1 MPGNKRKLRSKK
13 NPLLFD
19 DDDAGAEIVTHEDI
33 QIVDKLGRTK
43 TKRIKVPLTTPADPG
58 TLSHSQARDNF
69 GLYPNEGPNIYEDD
83 NDLLT
88 SRLPTKKKVSLWQ
101 LYMIKYVTIDTL
113 VTLVQ
118 NQTDYLKDFV
128 DRIDELL
135 EASLCHDA
143 RNLQRQRCGYCED
156 GKWAAWRCVDCILG
170 HPACRRCMRNNHKS
184 NPLHRIKRWTGNHY
198 RPAELWE
205 VGTYLIVPH
214 REGNNTCEVLNFE
227 QEVLEHFEA
236 GNDEVDQGQ
245 MEQTRVVP
253 GHDSAY
259 EMGHQIDEEEE
270 YENIDNTPIMQPYLP
285 PLPTTSGAGTPLIPN
300 TDALNNSYVRIVHTN
315 GIHNLA
321 LVTCNCQRSQTVPL
335 DLVAC
340 RFMPASFTNIRT
352 LFSAEVLDYSH
363 LCNLEL
369 KSSAYQ
375 FSQLLRRLTLP
386 GAPADVANLYNEFR
400 RMSRLWRWIKRLQS
414 AGYTHQDKSP
424 QQVSTGDLANFCPAC
439 PQPGINLPE
448 AWQHDPNK
456 FVYRRV
462 FVADGNFKADHVR
475 QKNNM
480 DIWLSEGGGM
490 MPRQDEYAAF
500 LQQAFEISTVSNSF
514 IAGNHADP

>member
-1 MPGNKRKLRSKK
+1 
-13 NPLLFD
+13 
-19 DDDAGAEIVTHEDI
+19 
-33 QIVDKLGRTK
+33 
-43 TKRIKVPLTTPADPG
+43 
-58 TLSHSQARDNF
+58 
-69 GLYPNEGPNIYEDD
+69 
-83 NDLLT
+83 
-88 SRLPTKKKVSLWQ
+88 
-101 LYMIKYVTIDTL
+101 
-113 VTLVQ
+113 
-118 NQTDYLKDFV
+118 
-128 DRIDELL
+128 
-135 EASLCHDA
+135 
-143 RNLQRQRCGYCED
+143 
-156 GKWAAWRCVDCILG
+156 
-170 HPACRRCMRNNHKS
+170 MRHIHKA
-184 NPLHRIKRWTGNHY
+184 NPLHRIERWTGAHY

-205 VGTYLIVPH
+205 VGTYLSIPH
-214 REGNNTCEVLNFE
+214 REGNNPCDVMNFQ
-227 QEVLEHFEA
+227 QEFLEHFEV
-236 GNDEVDQGQ
+236 GKDKVDQHH
-245 MEQTRVVP
+245 MEQTSGNEWADEMEPP
-253 GHDSAY
+253 GGQRGQHDVD
-259 EMGHQIDEEEE
+259 ETPHVDDEEANEIL
-270 YENIDNTPIMQPYLP
+270 NNTPVMRPYLP
-285 PLPTTSGAGTPLIPN
+285 PMPTATGPGALPIPN
-300 TDALNNSYVRIVHTN
+300 RDALNNSYVRIVHTN

-321 LVTCNCQRSQTVPL
+321 LVACHCQGSQSLPL

-375 FSQLLRRLTLP
+375 FYQLLRRLTLP

-424 QQVSTGDLANFCPAC
+424 QQVTTGDLANFCPAC

-490 MPRQDEYAAF
+490 MPRQDEYEEF

-514 IAGNHADP
+514 IAGNHADPAGCRYLPDIRLQKHIQGHHQCIAGIEGM